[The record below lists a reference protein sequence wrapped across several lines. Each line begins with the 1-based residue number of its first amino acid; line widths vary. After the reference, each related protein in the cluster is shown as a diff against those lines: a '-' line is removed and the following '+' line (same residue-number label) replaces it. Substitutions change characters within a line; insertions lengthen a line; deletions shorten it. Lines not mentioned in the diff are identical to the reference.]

1 MRKVLYALMG
11 FLLTFSALKA
21 DDFLEEANE
30 TAPAHLNHPMQDLN
44 AIQGSFFDKNRSKMS
59 NTLNIDYFQGQ
70 TYKIRLRYAM
80 ATLLFFSKPISD
92 FVLGD
97 KVGFDAKILE
107 SNDRILLIKPLQIG
121 VDSNISVID
130 NEGKIFSFYVFST
143 TFTSSKHPN
152 LQVFIEDKN
161 YYSNAFLKPQKENKE
176 KENKEKENKEKENKE
191 KENKEN
197 TLENAPTNN
206 KPLKEEKE
214 ETKEK
219 EEETITIGDN
229 TNAMK
234 IVKKDIQKGYKAL
247 KSSQKKWYCL
257 WACSKKSKLSLMPK
271 EIFNDKQFTYF
282 KFDKRLALSKFPVV
296 YKVVDGY
303 DNPVN
308 TRIVGDYIIAED
320 VSAKWTLRLGKD
332 YLCIRFVKRSKDE

>member
-1 MRKVLYALMG
+1 MRKFLYALMG
-11 FLLTFSALKA
+11 FLLAFSALKA

-130 NEGKIFSFYVFST
+130 SEGKIFSFYVFST

-176 KENKEKENKEKENKE
+176 
-191 KENKEN
+191 NKEN

-234 IVKKDIQKGYKAL
+234 IIKKDIQKGYKAL
-247 KSSQKKWYCL
+247 KSSQRKWYCL
-257 WACSKKSKLSLMPK
+257 GICSKKSKLSLMPK

-282 KFDKRLALSKFPVV
+282 KFDKRLALSKFPVI

-320 VSAKWTLRLGKD
+320 VSTKWTLRLGKD
-332 YLCIRFVKRSKDE
+332 YLCIRFVKKAKDE

>member
-1 MRKVLYALMG
+1 MRKVLCALVG
-11 FLLTFSALKA
+11 FLLVSNALKA

-30 TAPAHLNHPMQDLN
+30 TAPTNLNHPMQDLN

-59 NTLNIDYFQGQ
+59 NTLNVDYFQGQ

-161 YYSNAFLKPQKENKE
+161 YYSNAFMKPQ
-176 KENKEKENKEKENKE
+176 
-191 KENKEN
+191 NKEN
-197 TLENAPTNN
+197 TLEKAPTNN

-214 ETKEK
+214 ETK

-234 IVKKDIQKGYKAL
+234 IVKKDIQKGYRAL
-247 KSSQKKWYCL
+247 KSSQRKWYCL
-257 WACSKKSKLSLMPK
+257 GICSKKSKLSLMPE

-282 KFDKRLALSKFPVV
+282 KFDKKLALSKFPVI

-332 YLCIRFVKRSKDE
+332 YLCIRFVKKGKDE

>member
-11 FLLTFSALKA
+11 FLLAFSVLKA

-161 YYSNAFLKPQKENKE
+161 YYSNAFMKPQ
-176 KENKEKENKEKENKE
+176 
-191 KENKEN
+191 NKEN
-197 TLENAPTNN
+197 TLEKAPTNN
-206 KPLKEEKE
+206 KPLKEKKE

-219 EEETITIGDN
+219 EEETITIGDS

-234 IVKKDIQKGYKAL
+234 IVKKDIQKGYRAL
-247 KSSQKKWYCL
+247 KSSQRKWYCL
-257 WACSKKSKLSLMPK
+257 GICSKKSKLSLMPE

-282 KFDKRLALSKFPVV
+282 KFDKKLALSKFPVI

-332 YLCIRFVKRSKDE
+332 YLCIRFVKKGKDE

>member
-11 FLLTFSALKA
+11 FLLAFSALRA

-107 SNDRILLIKPLQIG
+107 SNDHILLIKPLQIG

-130 NEGKIFSFYVFST
+130 SEGKIFSFYVFST

-176 KENKEKENKEKENKE
+176 
-191 KENKEN
+191 N

-214 ETKEK
+214 KTKEK

-234 IVKKDIQKGYKAL
+234 IVKKDIQKGYRAL
-247 KSSQKKWYCL
+247 KSSQRKWYCL
-257 WACSKKSKLSLMPK
+257 GICSKKSKPSLMPK

-282 KFDKRLALSKFPVV
+282 KFDKRLALSKFPVI

-332 YLCIRFVKRSKDE
+332 YLCIRFVKKAKDE

>member
-1 MRKVLYALMG
+1 MRKFLYALMG
-11 FLLTFSALKA
+11 FLLAFSVLKA

-130 NEGKIFSFYVFST
+130 SEGKIFSFYVFST

-176 KENKEKENKEKENKE
+176 
-191 KENKEN
+191 N

-214 ETKEK
+214 KTKEK

-247 KSSQKKWYCL
+247 KSSQRKWYCL

-282 KFDKRLALSKFPVV
+282 KFDKRLALSKFPVI

-320 VSAKWTLRLGKD
+320 VSTKWTLRLGKD
-332 YLCIRFVKRSKDE
+332 YLCIRFVKKAKDE

>member
-1 MRKVLYALMG
+1 MRKVLWILMG
-11 FLLTFSALKA
+11 FLLAFSTLKA

-130 NEGKIFSFYVFST
+130 SEGKIFSFYVFST

-161 YYSNAFLKPQKENKE
+161 YYSNAFLKPQKED
-176 KENKEKENKEKENKE
+176 
-191 KENKEN
+191 KEN

-214 ETKEK
+214 KTKEK

-247 KSSQKKWYCL
+247 KSSQRKWYCL

-282 KFDKRLALSKFPVV
+282 KFDKRLALSKFPVI

-320 VSAKWTLRLGKD
+320 VSTKWTLRLGKD
-332 YLCIRFVKRSKDE
+332 YLCIRFVKRGKDE

>member
-11 FLLTFSALKA
+11 FLLAFSALKA

-30 TAPAHLNHPMQDLN
+30 TAPANPAHLNHPMQDLN

-130 NEGKIFSFYVFST
+130 SEGKIFSFYVFST

-176 KENKEKENKEKENKE
+176 KENKE
-191 KENKEN
+191 N

-214 ETKEK
+214 KTKEK

-234 IVKKDIQKGYKAL
+234 IIKKDIQKGYKAL
-247 KSSQKKWYCL
+247 KSSQRKWYCL

-282 KFDKRLALSKFPVV
+282 KFDKRLALSKFPVI

-320 VSAKWTLRLGKD
+320 VSTKWTLRLGKD
-332 YLCIRFVKRSKDE
+332 YLCIRFVKRARDE

>member
-1 MRKVLYALMG
+1 MRKVLYALVG
-11 FLLTFSALKA
+11 FLLAFSALKA

-30 TAPAHLNHPMQDLN
+30 TATANLNHPMQDLN

-161 YYSNAFLKPQKENKE
+161 YYSNAFMKPQIQ
-176 KENKEKENKEKENKE
+176 
-191 KENKEN
+191 EN
-197 TLENAPTNN
+197 TLEKTPTNNN

-214 ETKEK
+214 ETK

-234 IVKKDIQKGYKAL
+234 IVKKDIQKGYRAL
-247 KSSQKKWYCL
+247 KSSQRKWYCL
-257 WACSKKSKLSLMPK
+257 GICSKKSKLSLMPE

-282 KFDKRLALSKFPVV
+282 KFDKKLALSKFPVI

-332 YLCIRFVKRSKDE
+332 YLCIRFIKKGKDE

>member
-11 FLLTFSALKA
+11 FLLAFSVLKA

-30 TAPAHLNHPMQDLN
+30 TAPANLNHPMQDLN

-130 NEGKIFSFYVFST
+130 SEGKIFSFYVFST

-161 YYSNAFLKPQKENKE
+161 YYSNAFMKPQ
-176 KENKEKENKEKENKE
+176 
-191 KENKEN
+191 NKEN
-197 TLENAPTNN
+197 ALENALENTPTNN
-206 KPLKEEKE
+206 KPLKEEPLKEERE

-219 EEETITIGDN
+219 EEETIIIGDN

-234 IVKKDIQKGYKAL
+234 IVKKDIQKGYRAL
-247 KSSQKKWYCL
+247 KSSQRKWYCL
-257 WACSKKSKLSLMPK
+257 GICSKKSKLSLMPE

-282 KFDKRLALSKFPVV
+282 KFDKKLALSKFPVI

-332 YLCIRFVKRSKDE
+332 YLCIRFVKKAKDE

>member
-1 MRKVLYALMG
+1 MRKFLYALMG
-11 FLLTFSALKA
+11 FLLAFSALKA

-130 NEGKIFSFYVFST
+130 SEGKIFSFYVFST

-176 KENKEKENKEKENKE
+176 NKED
-191 KENKEN
+191 

-214 ETKEK
+214 ETKTP
-219 EEETITIGDN
+219 EEEVITIGDN

-247 KSSQKKWYCL
+247 KSSQRKWYCL

-282 KFDKRLALSKFPVV
+282 KFDKRLALSKFPVI

-320 VSAKWTLRLGKD
+320 VSTKWTLRLGKD
-332 YLCIRFVKRSKDE
+332 YLCIRFVKKGKDE

>member
-11 FLLTFSALKA
+11 FLLAFSALKA

-30 TAPAHLNHPMQDLN
+30 QAPAHLNHPMQDLN

-130 NEGKIFSFYVFST
+130 SEGKIFSFYVFST

-161 YYSNAFLKPQKENKE
+161 YYSNAFLKPQ
-176 KENKEKENKEKENKE
+176 
-191 KENKEN
+191 NKEN

-206 KPLKEEKE
+206 KPLKEEPLKEEKE

-247 KSSQKKWYCL
+247 KSSQRKWYCL
-257 WACSKKSKLSLMPK
+257 GICSKKSKLSLMPK

-282 KFDKRLALSKFPVV
+282 KFDKRLALSKFPVI

-332 YLCIRFVKRSKDE
+332 YLCIRFIKKAKDE

>member
-1 MRKVLYALMG
+1 MRKVLCTLVG
-11 FLLTFSALKA
+11 FLLVSSALKA

-30 TAPAHLNHPMQDLN
+30 TAPANLNHPMQDLN

-59 NTLNIDYFQGQ
+59 NTLNVDYFQGQ

-161 YYSNAFLKPQKENKE
+161 YYSNAFMKPQ
-176 KENKEKENKEKENKE
+176 
-191 KENKEN
+191 NKEN
-197 TLENAPTNN
+197 ILENTPTNN
-206 KPLKEEKE
+206 NEPLKEEKE
-214 ETKEK
+214 ETK

-234 IVKKDIQKGYKAL
+234 IVKKDIQRGYRAL
-247 KSSQKKWYCL
+247 KSSQRKWYCL
-257 WACSKKSKLSLMPK
+257 GICSKKSKLSLMPE

-282 KFDKRLALSKFPVV
+282 KFDKKLALSKFPVI

-332 YLCIRFVKRSKDE
+332 YLCIRFIKKGKDE

>member
-11 FLLTFSALKA
+11 FLLAFSALKA

-30 TAPAHLNHPMQDLN
+30 TAPANLNHPMQDLN

-130 NEGKIFSFYVFST
+130 SEGKIFSFYVFST

-176 KENKEKENKEKENKE
+176 
-191 KENKEN
+191 NKEN

-214 ETKEK
+214 EAKEK

-234 IVKKDIQKGYKAL
+234 IIKKDIQKGYKAL
-247 KSSQKKWYCL
+247 KSSQRKWYCL
-257 WACSKKSKLSLMPK
+257 WACSKKSKLSLMPE

-282 KFDKRLALSKFPVV
+282 KFDKRLALSKFPVI

-320 VSAKWTLRLGKD
+320 VSTKWTLRLGKD
-332 YLCIRFVKRSKDE
+332 YLCIRFVKRGKGE

>member
-1 MRKVLYALMG
+1 MRKVLCTLVG
-11 FLLTFSALKA
+11 FLLVSSALKA

-30 TAPAHLNHPMQDLN
+30 TAPANLNHPMQDLN

-59 NTLNIDYFQGQ
+59 NTLNVDYFQGQ

-161 YYSNAFLKPQKENKE
+161 YYSNAFMKPQ
-176 KENKEKENKEKENKE
+176 
-191 KENKEN
+191 NKEN
-197 TLENAPTNN
+197 TLEKAPTNN
-206 KPLKEEKE
+206 NKSLKEEKE
-214 ETKEK
+214 ETK

-234 IVKKDIQKGYKAL
+234 IVKKDIQKGYRAL
-247 KSSQKKWYCL
+247 KSSQRKWYCL
-257 WACSKKSKLSLMPK
+257 GICSKKSKLSLMPE

-282 KFDKRLALSKFPVV
+282 KFDKKLALSKFPVI

-332 YLCIRFVKRSKDE
+332 YLCIRFIKKGKDE

>member
-1 MRKVLYALMG
+1 MRKVLCALVG
-11 FLLTFSALKA
+11 FLLVFSALKA

-30 TAPAHLNHPMQDLN
+30 TTPANLNHPMQDLN

-161 YYSNAFLKPQKENKE
+161 YYSNAFMKPQIQ
-176 KENKEKENKEKENKE
+176 
-191 KENKEN
+191 EN

-206 KPLKEEKE
+206 KPLKEEPLKEEKE

-219 EEETITIGDN
+219 EEETIIIGDN

-234 IVKKDIQKGYKAL
+234 IVKKDIQKGYRAL
-247 KSSQKKWYCL
+247 KSSQRKWYCL
-257 WACSKKSKLSLMPK
+257 GICSKKSKPSLMPE

-282 KFDKRLALSKFPVV
+282 KFDKKLALSKFPVI

-332 YLCIRFVKRSKDE
+332 YLCIRFVKKGKDE

>member
-1 MRKVLYALMG
+1 MRKVLCTLVG
-11 FLLTFSALKA
+11 FLLVSSALKA

-30 TAPAHLNHPMQDLN
+30 TAPANLNHPMQDLN

-59 NTLNIDYFQGQ
+59 NTLNVDYFQGQ

-130 NEGKIFSFYVFST
+130 NEGKVFSFYVFST

-161 YYSNAFLKPQKENKE
+161 YYSNAFMKPQ
-176 KENKEKENKEKENKE
+176 
-191 KENKEN
+191 NKEN
-197 TLENAPTNN
+197 TLEKAPTNNN

-214 ETKEK
+214 ETK

-229 TNAMK
+229 TNAMR
-234 IVKKDIQKGYKAL
+234 IVKKDIQKGYRAL
-247 KSSQKKWYCL
+247 KSSQRKWYCL
-257 WACSKKSKLSLMPK
+257 GICSKKSKLSLMPE

-282 KFDKRLALSKFPVV
+282 KFDKKLALSKFPVI

-332 YLCIRFVKRSKDE
+332 YLCIRFIKKGKDE

>member
-1 MRKVLYALMG
+1 MRKFLYALVG
-11 FLLTFSALKA
+11 FLLAFSVLKA

-130 NEGKIFSFYVFST
+130 SEGKIFSFYVFST

-161 YYSNAFLKPQKENKE
+161 YYSNAFMKPQKEN
-176 KENKEKENKEKENKE
+176 

-206 KPLKEEKE
+206 NKPLKEEPLKVGKE
-214 ETKEK
+214 EAKEK

-247 KSSQKKWYCL
+247 KSSQRKWYCL
-257 WACSKKSKLSLMPK
+257 GICSKKSKLSLMPE

-282 KFDKRLALSKFPVV
+282 KFDKRLALSKFPVI

-332 YLCIRFVKRSKDE
+332 YLCIRFIKKGKDE

>member
-1 MRKVLYALMG
+1 MRKVLCTLVG
-11 FLLTFSALKA
+11 FLLAFSALKA
-21 DDFLEEANE
+21 DDFLEEVNE
-30 TAPAHLNHPMQDLN
+30 TAPANLNHPMQDLN

-59 NTLNIDYFQGQ
+59 NTLNVDYFQGQ

-130 NEGKIFSFYVFST
+130 NEGKVFSFYVFST

-161 YYSNAFLKPQKENKE
+161 YYSNAFMKPQ
-176 KENKEKENKEKENKE
+176 
-191 KENKEN
+191 NKEN
-197 TLENAPTNN
+197 TLEKTPTNNN

-214 ETKEK
+214 ETK

-247 KSSQKKWYCL
+247 KSSQRKWYCL
-257 WACSKKSKLSLMPK
+257 GICSKKSKLSLMPE

-282 KFDKRLALSKFPVV
+282 KFDKKLALSKFPVI

-332 YLCIRFVKRSKDE
+332 YLCIRFVKKGKDE

>member
-1 MRKVLYALMG
+1 MG
-11 FLLTFSALKA
+11 FLLAFSALRA

-130 NEGKIFSFYVFST
+130 SEGKIFSFYVFST

-176 KENKEKENKEKENKE
+176 
-191 KENKEN
+191 NKEN

-206 KPLKEEKE
+206 KPLKAEKE

-234 IVKKDIQKGYKAL
+234 IVKKDIQKGYRAL
-247 KSSQKKWYCL
+247 KSSQRKWYCL
-257 WACSKKSKLSLMPK
+257 GICSKKSKPSLMPK

-332 YLCIRFVKRSKDE
+332 YLCIRFIKKGKDE

>member
-1 MRKVLYALMG
+1 MRKVLCTLVG
-11 FLLTFSALKA
+11 FLLVFNALKA
-21 DDFLEEANE
+21 DDFLEETNE
-30 TAPAHLNHPMQDLN
+30 TAPANLNHPMQDLN

-59 NTLNIDYFQGQ
+59 NTLNVDYFQGQ

-161 YYSNAFLKPQKENKE
+161 YYSNAFMKPQ
-176 KENKEKENKEKENKE
+176 
-191 KENKEN
+191 NKEN

-206 KPLKEEKE
+206 NKPLKEEKE
-214 ETKEK
+214 ESK

-234 IVKKDIQKGYKAL
+234 IVKKDIQKGYRAL
-247 KSSQKKWYCL
+247 KSSQRKWYCL
-257 WACSKKSKLSLMPK
+257 GICSKKSKLSLMPE

-282 KFDKRLALSKFPVV
+282 KFDKKLALSKFPVI

-332 YLCIRFVKRSKDE
+332 YLCIRFIKKGKDE

>member
-11 FLLTFSALKA
+11 FLLAFSALRA

-30 TAPAHLNHPMQDLN
+30 TAPANLNHPMQDLN

-161 YYSNAFLKPQKENKE
+161 YYSNAFMKPQ
-176 KENKEKENKEKENKE
+176 
-191 KENKEN
+191 NKEN
-197 TLENAPTNN
+197 ALENAPTNN
-206 KPLKEEKE
+206 KPLKEEPLKEERE

-234 IVKKDIQKGYKAL
+234 IVKKDIQKGYRAL
-247 KSSQKKWYCL
+247 KSSQRKWYCL
-257 WACSKKSKLSLMPK
+257 GICSKKSKPSLMPE

-282 KFDKRLALSKFPVV
+282 KFDKKLALSKFPVI

-332 YLCIRFVKRSKDE
+332 YLCIRFVKKGKDE

>member
-1 MRKVLYALMG
+1 MRKVLCALVG
-11 FLLTFSALKA
+11 FLLVSSALKA

-30 TAPAHLNHPMQDLN
+30 TAPANLNHPMQDLN

-59 NTLNIDYFQGQ
+59 NTLNVDYFQGQ

-130 NEGKIFSFYVFST
+130 NEGNIFSFYVFST

-161 YYSNAFLKPQKENKE
+161 YYSNAFMKPQIQ
-176 KENKEKENKEKENKE
+176 
-191 KENKEN
+191 EN
-197 TLENAPTNN
+197 TLERVPTNN

-214 ETKEK
+214 ETK

-234 IVKKDIQKGYKAL
+234 IVKKDIQKGYRAL
-247 KSSQKKWYCL
+247 KSSQRKWYCL
-257 WACSKKSKLSLMPK
+257 GICSKKSKLSLMPE

-282 KFDKRLALSKFPVV
+282 KFDKKLALSKFPVI

-332 YLCIRFVKRSKDE
+332 YLCIRFIKKGKDE

>member
-1 MRKVLYALMG
+1 MRKVLYALVG
-11 FLLTFSALKA
+11 FLLVSSALKA

-30 TAPAHLNHPMQDLN
+30 TAPANLNHPMQDLN

-59 NTLNIDYFQGQ
+59 NTLNVDYFQGQ

-121 VDSNISVID
+121 VDSNVSVID

-161 YYSNAFLKPQKENKE
+161 YYSNAFMKPQ
-176 KENKEKENKEKENKE
+176 
-191 KENKEN
+191 NKEN
-197 TLENAPTNN
+197 TLEKAPTNN
-206 KPLKEEKE
+206 KPLKE

-234 IVKKDIQKGYKAL
+234 IVKKDIQKGYRAL
-247 KSSQKKWYCL
+247 KSSQRKWYCL
-257 WACSKKSKLSLMPK
+257 GICSKKSKLSLMPE

-282 KFDKRLALSKFPVV
+282 KFDKKLALSKFPVI

-332 YLCIRFVKRSKDE
+332 YLCIRFIKKGKDE

>member
-1 MRKVLYALMG
+1 MRKVLCALVG
-11 FLLTFSALKA
+11 FLLAFSALRA

-30 TAPAHLNHPMQDLN
+30 TAPANLNHPMQDLN

-161 YYSNAFLKPQKENKE
+161 YYSNAFMKPQ
-176 KENKEKENKEKENKE
+176 
-191 KENKEN
+191 NKEN
-197 TLENAPTNN
+197 ALENAPTNN
-206 KPLKEEKE
+206 KPLKEEPLKE
-214 ETKEK
+214 EK

-234 IVKKDIQKGYKAL
+234 IIKKDIQKGYKAL
-247 KSSQKKWYCL
+247 KSSQRKWYCL
-257 WACSKKSKLSLMPK
+257 GICSKKSKLSLMPK

-282 KFDKRLALSKFPVV
+282 KFDKRLALSKFPVI

-332 YLCIRFVKRSKDE
+332 YLCIRFVKKGKDE

>member
-1 MRKVLYALMG
+1 MRKVLYALVG
-11 FLLTFSALKA
+11 FLLVFSVLKA

-30 TAPAHLNHPMQDLN
+30 TAPTNLNHPMQDLN

-59 NTLNIDYFQGQ
+59 NTLNVDYFQGQ

-130 NEGKIFSFYVFST
+130 NEGKVFSFYVFST

-161 YYSNAFLKPQKENKE
+161 YYSNAFMKPQIQ
-176 KENKEKENKEKENKE
+176 
-191 KENKEN
+191 EN
-197 TLENAPTNN
+197 TFEKALTNNN

-214 ETKEK
+214 ETK

-234 IVKKDIQKGYKAL
+234 IVKKDIQKGYRAL
-247 KSSQKKWYCL
+247 KSSQRKWYCL
-257 WACSKKSKLSLMPK
+257 WICSKKSKLSLMPE

-282 KFDKRLALSKFPVV
+282 KFDKKLALSKFPVV

-332 YLCIRFVKRSKDE
+332 YLCIRFVKKGKDE

>member
-1 MRKVLYALMG
+1 MRKVLYALVG
-11 FLLTFSALKA
+11 FLLAFSALKA

-30 TAPAHLNHPMQDLN
+30 TAPANLNHPMQDLN

-107 SNDRILLIKPLQIG
+107 SNDRILFIKPLQIG

-161 YYSNAFLKPQKENKE
+161 YYSNAFMKPQ
-176 KENKEKENKEKENKE
+176 
-191 KENKEN
+191 NKEN

-206 KPLKEEKE
+206 NKPLKEEKE
-214 ETKEK
+214 ETK

-234 IVKKDIQKGYKAL
+234 IVKKDIQKGYRAL
-247 KSSQKKWYCL
+247 KSSQRKWYCL
-257 WACSKKSKLSLMPK
+257 GVCSKKSKLSLMPE

-282 KFDKRLALSKFPVV
+282 KFDKKLALSKFPVI

-332 YLCIRFVKRSKDE
+332 YLCIRFVKKGKDE

>member
-1 MRKVLYALMG
+1 MRKFLYALMG
-11 FLLTFSALKA
+11 FLLAFSALKA

-130 NEGKIFSFYVFST
+130 SEGKIFSFYVFST

-161 YYSNAFLKPQKENKE
+161 YYSNAFLKPQ
-176 KENKEKENKEKENKE
+176 
-191 KENKEN
+191 NKEN
-197 TLENAPTNN
+197 ALENALEKAPTNN
-206 KPLKEEKE
+206 KPLKEEPLKEERE

-219 EEETITIGDN
+219 EETITIGDN

-247 KSSQKKWYCL
+247 KSSQRKWYCL
-257 WACSKKSKLSLMPK
+257 GICSKKSKLSLMPK

-282 KFDKRLALSKFPVV
+282 KFDKKLALSKFPVI

-332 YLCIRFVKRSKDE
+332 YLCIRFVKKAKDE

>member
-1 MRKVLYALMG
+1 MRKVLCTLVG
-11 FLLTFSALKA
+11 FLLVFSALKA

-30 TAPAHLNHPMQDLN
+30 TAPANLNHPMQDLN

-59 NTLNIDYFQGQ
+59 NTLNVDYFQGQ

-130 NEGKIFSFYVFST
+130 NEGKVFSFYVFST

-161 YYSNAFLKPQKENKE
+161 YYSNAFMKPQ
-176 KENKEKENKEKENKE
+176 
-191 KENKEN
+191 NKEN
-197 TLENAPTNN
+197 TLEKAPTNNN

-214 ETKEK
+214 ETK

-234 IVKKDIQKGYKAL
+234 IVKKDIQKGYRAL
-247 KSSQKKWYCL
+247 KSSQRKWYCL
-257 WACSKKSKLSLMPK
+257 GICSKKSKLSLMPE

-282 KFDKRLALSKFPVV
+282 KFDKKLALSKFPVI

-332 YLCIRFVKRSKDE
+332 YLCIRFIKKDKDE

>member
-1 MRKVLYALMG
+1 MRKVLYALVG
-11 FLLTFSALKA
+11 FLLVFSALKA

-30 TAPAHLNHPMQDLN
+30 TAPANLNHPMQDLN

-59 NTLNIDYFQGQ
+59 NTLNVDYFQGQ

-176 KENKEKENKEKENKE
+176 
-191 KENKEN
+191 NKEN
-197 TLENAPTNN
+197 TLEKAPTNNN

-214 ETKEK
+214 ETKEG
-219 EEETITIGDN
+219 ETITIGDN

-234 IVKKDIQKGYKAL
+234 IVKKDIQKGYRAL
-247 KSSQKKWYCL
+247 KSSQRKWYCL
-257 WACSKKSKLSLMPK
+257 GICSKKSKLSLMPE

-282 KFDKRLALSKFPVV
+282 KFDKKLALSKFPVI

-332 YLCIRFVKRSKDE
+332 YLCIRFVKKGKDE

>member
-1 MRKVLYALMG
+1 MRKFLYALMG
-11 FLLTFSALKA
+11 FLLAFSTLKA

-130 NEGKIFSFYVFST
+130 SEGKIFSFYVFST

-161 YYSNAFLKPQKENKE
+161 YYSNAFIKPQ
-176 KENKEKENKEKENKE
+176 

-206 KPLKEEKE
+206 KPLKEETLKEEKE

-229 TNAMK
+229 TNTMK

-247 KSSQKKWYCL
+247 KSSQRKWYCL

-282 KFDKRLALSKFPVV
+282 KFDKKLALSKFPVI

-320 VSAKWTLRLGKD
+320 VSTKWTLRLGKD
-332 YLCIRFVKRSKDE
+332 YLCIRFIKKAKDE

>member
-11 FLLTFSALKA
+11 FLLAFSALRA

-30 TAPAHLNHPMQDLN
+30 TAPANLNHPMQDLN
-44 AIQGSFFDKNRSKMS
+44 AIQGIFFDKNRSKMS

-161 YYSNAFLKPQKENKE
+161 YYSNAFMKPQ
-176 KENKEKENKEKENKE
+176 
-191 KENKEN
+191 NKEN
-197 TLENAPTNN
+197 ALENTPTNN

-234 IVKKDIQKGYKAL
+234 IVKKDIQKGYRAL
-247 KSSQKKWYCL
+247 KSSQRKWYCL
-257 WACSKKSKLSLMPK
+257 WACSKKSKPSLMPE

-282 KFDKRLALSKFPVV
+282 KFDKKLALSKFPVI

-332 YLCIRFVKRSKDE
+332 YLCIRFVKKGKDE

>member
-1 MRKVLYALMG
+1 MRKVLWGFVG
-11 FLLTFSALKA
+11 FLLVFSALKA

-30 TAPAHLNHPMQDLN
+30 TALANLNHPMQDLN

-130 NEGKIFSFYVFST
+130 SEGKIFSFYVFST

-161 YYSNAFLKPQKENKE
+161 YYTNAFIKPQKENQ
-176 KENKEKENKEKENKE
+176 ENMA
-191 KENKEN
+191 
-197 TLENAPTNN
+197 ENAPKDAQKNN
-206 KPLKEEKE
+206 KPPKEEKE

-219 EEETITIGDN
+219 EEEAIIIGDN

-247 KSSQKKWYCL
+247 KSSQRKWYCL

-282 KFDKRLALSKFPVV
+282 KFDKRLALSKFPVI

-332 YLCIRFVKRSKDE
+332 YLCIRFVKRSKGE

>member
-11 FLLTFSALKA
+11 FLLAFSALRA

-161 YYSNAFLKPQKENKE
+161 YYSNAFMKPQ
-176 KENKEKENKEKENKE
+176 
-191 KENKEN
+191 NKEN
-197 TLENAPTNN
+197 ALENAPTNDN
-206 KPLKEEKE
+206 KPLKEEPLKAEKE

-247 KSSQKKWYCL
+247 KSSQRKWYCL
-257 WACSKKSKLSLMPK
+257 GICSKKSKPSLMPK

-282 KFDKRLALSKFPVV
+282 KFDKRLALSKFPVI

-320 VSAKWTLRLGKD
+320 VSTKWTLRLGKD
-332 YLCIRFVKRSKDE
+332 YLCIRFVKKAKDE

>member
-1 MRKVLYALMG
+1 MRKVLYAFVG
-11 FLLTFSALKA
+11 FLLVFNALRA
-21 DDFLEEANE
+21 DDSLEEANE
-30 TAPAHLNHPMQDLN
+30 TAPANLNHPMQDLN

-59 NTLNIDYFQGQ
+59 NTLNVDYFQGQ

-80 ATLLFFSKPISD
+80 ATLLLFSKPISD

-130 NEGKIFSFYVFST
+130 NKGKIFSFYVFST

-161 YYSNAFLKPQKENKE
+161 YYSNAFMKPQ
-176 KENKEKENKEKENKE
+176 
-191 KENKEN
+191 NKEN
-197 TLENAPTNN
+197 TLENTTNN

-234 IVKKDIQKGYKAL
+234 IVKKDIQKGYRAL
-247 KSSQKKWYCL
+247 KSSQRKWYCL
-257 WACSKKSKLSLMPK
+257 WICSKKSKLSLMPE

-282 KFDKRLALSKFPVV
+282 KFDKKLALSKFPVI

-332 YLCIRFVKRSKDE
+332 YLCIRFIKKGKDE

>member
-1 MRKVLYALMG
+1 MRKFLYALMG
-11 FLLTFSALKA
+11 FLLAFSALKA

-130 NEGKIFSFYVFST
+130 SEGKIFSFYVFST

-176 KENKEKENKEKENKE
+176 
-191 KENKEN
+191 NKEN
-197 TLENAPTNN
+197 ALENTLTNDN
-206 KPLKEEKE
+206 KPLKEETLKEEKE

-234 IVKKDIQKGYKAL
+234 IIKKDIQKGYKAL
-247 KSSQKKWYCL
+247 KSSQRKWYCL
-257 WACSKKSKLSLMPK
+257 GICSKKSKLSLMPK

-282 KFDKRLALSKFPVV
+282 KFDKRLALSKFPVI

-332 YLCIRFVKRSKDE
+332 YLCIRFVKKAKDE

>member
-1 MRKVLYALMG
+1 MRKVLYALVG
-11 FLLTFSALKA
+11 FLLAFSALKA

-30 TAPAHLNHPMQDLN
+30 TAPANLNHPMQDLN

-107 SNDRILLIKPLQIG
+107 SNDRILFIKPLQIG

-161 YYSNAFLKPQKENKE
+161 YYSNAFMKPQ
-176 KENKEKENKEKENKE
+176 
-191 KENKEN
+191 NKEN
-197 TLENAPTNN
+197 TLEKALTNNN

-214 ETKEK
+214 ETK

-234 IVKKDIQKGYKAL
+234 IVKKDIQKGYRAL
-247 KSSQKKWYCL
+247 KSSQRKWYCL
-257 WACSKKSKLSLMPK
+257 GICSKKSKLSLMPE

-282 KFDKRLALSKFPVV
+282 KFDKKLALSKFPVI

-332 YLCIRFVKRSKDE
+332 YLCIRFIKKGKDE

>member
-11 FLLTFSALKA
+11 FLLAFSALKA

-30 TAPAHLNHPMQDLN
+30 TAPVHLNHPMQDLN

-130 NEGKIFSFYVFST
+130 SEGKIFSFYVFST

-161 YYSNAFLKPQKENKE
+161 YYSNAFMKPQ
-176 KENKEKENKEKENKE
+176 
-191 KENKEN
+191 NKEN
-197 TLENAPTNN
+197 TLEKAPTNN

-214 ETKEK
+214 ETK

-234 IVKKDIQKGYKAL
+234 IVKKDIQKGYRAL
-247 KSSQKKWYCL
+247 KSSQRKWYCL
-257 WACSKKSKLSLMPK
+257 GICSKKSKLSLMPE

-282 KFDKRLALSKFPVV
+282 KFDKKLALSKFPVI

-320 VSAKWTLRLGKD
+320 VSAKWTLRSGKD
-332 YLCIRFVKRSKDE
+332 YLCIRFIKKGKDE

>member
-11 FLLTFSALKA
+11 FLLAFSALKA

-161 YYSNAFLKPQKENKE
+161 YYSNAFMKPQ
-176 KENKEKENKEKENKE
+176 
-191 KENKEN
+191 NKEN
-197 TLENAPTNN
+197 ALENAPTNDN
-206 KPLKEEKE
+206 KPLKEEPLKEERE

-234 IVKKDIQKGYKAL
+234 IVKKDIQKGYRAL
-247 KSSQKKWYCL
+247 KSSQRKWYCL
-257 WACSKKSKLSLMPK
+257 GICSKKSKLSLMPE

-282 KFDKRLALSKFPVV
+282 KFDKKLALSKFPVI

-332 YLCIRFVKRSKDE
+332 YLCIRFVKRGKDE

>member
-1 MRKVLYALMG
+1 MRKVLYALVG
-11 FLLTFSALKA
+11 FLLVFSALRA

-161 YYSNAFLKPQKENKE
+161 YYSNAFLKPQKEY
-176 KENKEKENKEKENKE
+176 

-197 TLENAPTNN
+197 ALENAPTNN

-234 IVKKDIQKGYKAL
+234 IVKKDIQKGYRAL
-247 KSSQKKWYCL
+247 KSSQRKWYCL
-257 WACSKKSKLSLMPK
+257 GICSKKSKLSLMPE

-282 KFDKRLALSKFPVV
+282 KFDKRLALSKFPVI

-332 YLCIRFVKRSKDE
+332 YLCIRFVKKGKDE

>member
-1 MRKVLYALMG
+1 MRKVLYALVG
-11 FLLTFSALKA
+11 FLLVFSALKA

-30 TAPAHLNHPMQDLN
+30 TAPANLSHPMQDLN

-59 NTLNIDYFQGQ
+59 NTLNVDYFQGQ

-130 NEGKIFSFYVFST
+130 NEGKVFSFYVFST

-161 YYSNAFLKPQKENKE
+161 YYSNAFMKLQ
-176 KENKEKENKEKENKE
+176 
-191 KENKEN
+191 NKEN
-197 TLENAPTNN
+197 TLENVPTNN

-234 IVKKDIQKGYKAL
+234 IVKKDIQKGYRAL
-247 KSSQKKWYCL
+247 KSSQRKWYCL
-257 WACSKKSKLSLMPK
+257 WICSKKSKLSLMPE

-282 KFDKRLALSKFPVV
+282 KFDKKLALSKFPVI

-320 VSAKWTLRLGKD
+320 VSAKWTLRSGKD
-332 YLCIRFVKRSKDE
+332 YLCIRFIKKGKDE